1 MAINIDKMSIEIMRN
16 LEIYLSNTQEDVK
29 QAVEETAKETV
40 QELRNTSPV
49 RKGGKGGQYAKSWAC
64 KRDRNTRGKWYNSMI
79 VYNKAPTY
87 RLTHL
92 LEKGHAKRDGGR
104 VDPIPHIQPAEE
116 IAHDKLYA
124 KLVRNLRYRD

>member
-1 MAINIDKMSIEIMRN
+1 MAINIDKMDIEIRRN
-16 LEIYLSNTQEDVK
+16 LEIYLANTQEDVK
-29 QAVEETAKETV
+29 QAVDETAKETV

-49 RKGGKGGQYAKSWAC
+49 RKGGKGGEYAKSWAC

-79 VYNKAPTY
+79 VYSKAPNY

-92 LEKGHAKRDGGR
+92 LEFGHAKRNGGR
-104 VDPIPHIQPAEE
+104 VDPIPHIRQAEE
-116 IAHDKLYA
+116 IARDKLYA